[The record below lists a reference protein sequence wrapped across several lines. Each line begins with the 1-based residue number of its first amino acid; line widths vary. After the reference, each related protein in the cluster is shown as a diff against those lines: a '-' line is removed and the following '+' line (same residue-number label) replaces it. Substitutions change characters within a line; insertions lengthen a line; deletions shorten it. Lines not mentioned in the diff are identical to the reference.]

1 MTSYTRVALSLGVAP
16 RATDEELEIDLLS
29 TSNLAGGDPDH
40 GPLTGTRAL
49 MLAVLEDAIRC
60 YLDGRGRVC
69 EEAERWIK
77 ANWRGSP
84 FCFVIVCETLRLD
97 PQAVRAMLER
107 IRASKV
113 SSRTAIPRARRN
125 VRVPGRVCSGKLPRL
140 RRAARRT
147 R

>member
-1 MTSYTRVALSLGVAP
+1 MTTYTRVAMSLGIAP

-29 TSNLAGGDPDH
+29 TSNLAGGDADR
-40 GPLTGTRAL
+40 GPVTGTRAL

-60 YLDGRGRVC
+60 YLDGRGRLC

-77 ANWRGSP
+77 ANWRSSP
-84 FCFVIVCETLRLD
+84 FSFVIVCETLRLD
-97 PQAVRAMLER
+97 PGAVRTMLER
-107 IRASKV
+107 IKATKI

-125 VRVPGRVCSGKLPRL
+125 VRVPGRVCSSKLPRL